1 MVYHFVFEELAD
13 LLASMDPDKVLAFR
27 TSEKSQ
33 QRMNELLAK
42 NKEEAALSETESA
55 EVEQLLLLDH
65 IVGLAK
71 ARALNMLANKRAS

>member
-1 MVYHFVFEELAD
+1 MVYHFVFDELAE
-13 LLASMDPDKVLAFR
+13 LLASMDPNKVLAFR

-33 QRMNELLAK
+33 SRLNELLEKHKQANK
-42 NKEEAALSETESA
+42 LSKEEES

-71 ARALNMLANKRAS
+71 ARALNRLANKHAS